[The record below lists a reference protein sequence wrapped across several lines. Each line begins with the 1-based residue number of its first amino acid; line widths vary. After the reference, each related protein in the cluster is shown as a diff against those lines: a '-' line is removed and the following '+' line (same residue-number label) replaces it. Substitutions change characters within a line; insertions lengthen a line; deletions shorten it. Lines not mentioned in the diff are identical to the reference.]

1 MEARIEDIPSPG
13 GLPMS
18 ERNIT
23 EAYEASIRRRG
34 EKHISQ
40 PQESIEDH
48 ANPTP
53 EVWHSSV
60 LHDPKSRHTVNAP
73 TRAAAIQSMQQ
84 THGNRAVQ
92 RFVQRTSASQAY
104 MPVQREHHHEP
115 GLLDSLFGLNPDRS
129 FVRAGLEGLLGPDSP
144 AHIQEGDSDWTKL
157 GRAGYSAVAG
167 LGAPFAIAGGE
178 ILDKINHPSEFLLG
192 PFAGPF

>member
-1 MEARIEDIPSPG
+1 
-13 GLPMS
+13 MS
-18 ERNIT
+18 EKNIA
-23 EAYEASIRRRG
+23 EAYESTMRRRG
-34 EKHISQ
+34 EEHNSQ
-40 PQESIEDH
+40 PQASVEEH

-60 LHDPKSRHTVNAP
+60 IQDPKSRHSVNAP
-73 TRAAAIQSMQQ
+73 ARAAAIQSMQQ

-115 GLLDSLFGLNPDRS
+115 GWIDSLFGLNPDRS
-129 FVRAGLEGLLGPDSP
+129 FVRAGLEGLFSP
-144 AHIQEGDSDWTKL
+144 GKSKEGDSTLTTL
-157 GRAGYSAVAG
+157 GRAGYSALASI
-167 LGAPFAIAGGE
+167 AAIPVIGGGE
-178 ILDKINHPSEFLLG
+178 ILDKINHPSELLLG